1 MSEEHIILIKLTNN
15 DELIGY
21 LSEENDDG
29 FRLNNPMRV
38 EVMHPARNDV
48 RPSILI
54 IPWNEVSKMDH
65 VYIDKFHVI
74 YYTIPKD
81 NVIEFYK
88 KQIQTLHSRDLD
100 EAVEPSIDSI
110 RAYIEKM
117 TSNTIVH

>member
-1 MSEEHIILIKLTNN
+1 MSEENIILIKMSND

-21 LSEENDDG
+21 LSEETDDG

-38 EVMHPARNDV
+38 EVIYPAGNNV

-88 KQIQTLHSRDLD
+88 KQIHTLHSRDLD
-100 EAVEPSIDSI
+100 EAAEPSIDSI